1 MRHIVASKDTAPA
14 ETHVP
19 LDFERAST
27 SSVVCMTHHA
37 FKFGTAD
44 TYLTPMA
51 VGAMIMG
58 TRTPEPESRRILDH
72 FLTEVTPRYAAPDG
86 KPARGMVDTADCYCW
101 WETPGDMGGH
111 SESLLGSYFADT
123 GTRAATFLATKAT
136 GLLTDLDGVWN
147 ADGGANWEVARTK
160 FVGAAPDVLLSSL
173 AASLERLGVEHIDL
187 YYNHVDDRRTPLVDS
202 VGTFA
207 SFVAD
212 GSIGAYGWSNVSTWR
227 LAQIRAVAEANGW
240 PQPAAL
246 QQQHSYLRKRAGLEH
261 LSIPGDEQ
269 LDYLRAYP
277 DLQLVAYSP
286 VLKGL
291 YSDPAKRATD
301 FWAMDPYKGPDADA
315 RLAAIDAVTADT
327 GATGNQV
334 VLAWMMAQSS
344 PRVLPLI
351 GARTFDQYL
360 ECIEALDVTLT
371 ADQVAILDAAGA

>member
-1 MRHIVASKDTAPA
+1 MRHIVASRDTAPA

-19 LDFERAST
+19 LDFERTPTST
-27 SSVVCMTHHA
+27 VVVMTQNA
-37 FKFGTAD
+37 FRFGTTD

-58 TRTPEPESRRILDH
+58 TRTPEPEARRILEH

-86 KPARGMVDTADCYCW
+86 TAARGMVDTADCYCW
-101 WETPGDMGGH
+101 WEVPGEMGGH
-111 SESLLGSYFADT
+111 SESLLGRFFADS
-123 GTRAATFLATKAT
+123 GTRGATFLATKAT
-136 GLLTDLDGVWN
+136 GLLTDLDGVWQ
-147 ADGGANWEVARTK
+147 ADGRANWEVARTK
-160 FVGAAPDVLLSSL
+160 FVGSAPEVLRSSL
-173 AASLERLGVEHIDL
+173 AASLDRLGVDRIDL
-187 YYNHVDDRRTPLVDS
+187 YYNHVDDRRTALADS

-212 GSIGAYGWSNVSTWR
+212 GRIGAYGWSNVSTWR
-227 LAQIRAVAEANGW
+227 LAQIRAVAEAHGW

-269 LDYLRAYP
+269 LDYLRAYD

-291 YSDPAKRATD
+291 YSDPAKRAPD
-301 FWAMDPYKGPDADA
+301 FWAIDPYRGPDADA
-315 RLAAIDAVTADT
+315 RLAAVDAVASAS

-334 VLAWMMAQSS
+334 VLAWLMAQAS

-371 ADQVAILDAAGA
+371 PDQLAELDAAGA